1 MNIKIKALLTVIG
14 MILSISMISLSAEEQ
29 QSSLISKE
37 KNLWEDE
44 RIAITLDKLERT
56 DSYPSEFKTPGYR
69 YPLPKESYDF
79 IVICFTVTHIKD
91 IHLGMPERS
100 AKTKPTL
107 IDAHGNV
114 YELDNVQFTGIEYKD
129 GLTGS
134 DYEIIQGAKGIF
146 LFKTPKNE
154 EPKIFKF
161 VYTYWESWEKK
172 VIKYGQIDIK
182 ISQNK

>member
-1 MNIKIKALLTVIG
+1 MNIKIKALLTTIG
-14 MILSISMISLSAEEQ
+14 IILSISMISLSAVEK

-37 KNLWEDE
+37 KKLWEDE
-44 RIAITLDKLERT
+44 RIAITLDKIERT
-56 DSYPSEFKTPGYR
+56 DSYPSEFKMPGYR
-69 YPLPKESYDF
+69 YPPPKEGYDF
-79 IVICFTVTHIKD
+79 IVLCVTVTQIKD

-100 AKTKPTL
+100 AQTKPTL
-107 IDAHGNV
+107 VDTHGNV
-114 YELDNVQFTGIEYKD
+114 YELANVKYTGVEYKE

-161 VYTYWESWEKK
+161 VYSYWESWEEK

-182 ISQNK
+182 ISQN